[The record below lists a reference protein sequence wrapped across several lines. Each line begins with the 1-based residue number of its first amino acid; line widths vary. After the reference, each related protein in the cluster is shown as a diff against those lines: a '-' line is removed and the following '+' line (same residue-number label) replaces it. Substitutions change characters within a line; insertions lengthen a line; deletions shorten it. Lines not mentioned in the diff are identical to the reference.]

1 MTSKEM
7 LGHLADMMIPAKS
20 ASSALEDAYV
30 MVVRKKMAPILEARA
45 AEIEAAK
52 KAEEE
57 ARAKAEAEERA
68 RAEKERVEA
77 EKRRRDRSQT
87 TKRVTRILLAFVL
100 VAVFCAA
107 VAFVAY
113 RAEIIGG
120 RTVPDVVGWSAQ
132 SAQTRLEEC
141 GFSVGVNEV
150 TSTDQDPGKVV
161 SEAPSAGARVASGS
175 TVTID
180 VAASQQ

>member
-1 MTSKEM
+1 MAKTRVHDLAKEFGMTSKEM

-77 EKRRRDRSQT
+77 EKRREAERD
-87 TKRVTRILLAFVL
+87 
-100 VAVFCAA
+100 
-107 VAFVAY
+107 
-113 RAEIIGG
+113 
-120 RTVPDVVGWSAQ
+120 
-132 SAQTRLEEC
+132 EE
-141 GFSVGVNEV
+141 
-150 TSTDQDPGKVV
+150 
-161 SEAPSAGARVASGS
+161 
-175 TVTID
+175 
-180 VAASQQ
+180 VAAETAAANLQ